1 VLTKLKPADGQCF
14 QAVQCNALSSGLSPA
29 GAAAGGLRLCESTA
43 VGRATLS
50 ERRALRSDEE
60 GGSSDE
66 ENGDNRLLQQ
76 A

>member
-1 VLTKLKPADGQCF
+1 
-14 QAVQCNALSSGLSPA
+14 
-29 GAAAGGLRLCESTA
+29 
-43 VGRATLS
+43 LS